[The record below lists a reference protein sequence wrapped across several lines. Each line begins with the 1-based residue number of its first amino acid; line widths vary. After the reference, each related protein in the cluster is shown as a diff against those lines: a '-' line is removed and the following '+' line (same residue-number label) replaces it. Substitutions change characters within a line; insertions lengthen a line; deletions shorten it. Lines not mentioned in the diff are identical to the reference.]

1 MNVLLRLG
9 GAVAAAFLAMV
20 LVCSQPMAQ
29 ADKRVPVTPST
40 TEQKAKFV
48 TNLVSHSVA
57 SKTIESSGDDA
68 ARKALANSRAL
79 VEAAKQDIANSK
91 YEQADA
97 KLNQAV
103 DGVMTHSRRL
113 SEGSVKA
120 DRAQEVYTSRVASV
134 KALMDAYTRVADEKK
149 QAGKAAER
157 KAAIQQTLNEA
168 EAMAAKGNKEGA
180 LVVVERAYTA
190 VSKEVAALRDGDKLT
205 KTLKFDSPAD
215 EYVYEIDRNDS
226 HFFLLKLTI
235 SEKNPDPMIL
245 KQVEDLRGKAQG
257 IRNDAEARAKKND
270 HKKAID
276 ELGQSTDI
284 LIRALR
290 MAGAYIPG

>member
-1 MNVLLRLG
+1 MNVLLRFG
-9 GAVAAAFLAMV
+9 GAAAAAFVALV
-20 LVCSQPMAQ
+20 LVCSQPMAS
-29 ADKRVPVTPST
+29 DKRVPVTPST

-48 TNLVSHSVA
+48 TNLVSQSVA
-57 SKTIESSGDDA
+57 SRTIESSNDA
-68 ARKALANSRAL
+68 EAKKALATARSL
-79 VEAAKQDIANSK
+79 IEAAKQDIAASK
-91 YEQADA
+91 WEAADT

-103 DGVMTHSRRL
+103 DHVMTQSRRL
-113 SEGSVKA
+113 SESTVKSG
-120 DRAQEVYTSRVASV
+120 RAQEVYASRIASV
-134 KALMDAYTRVADEKK
+134 KAMMDAYTRVAEEKK

-168 EAMAAKGNKEGA
+168 ESMAAKGNHEGA
-180 LVVVERAYTA
+180 LVIAERAYT
-190 VSKEVAALRDGDKLT
+190 SITKEVAALRDGDKLT

-215 EYVYEIDRNDS
+215 EYVYEVDRNDS

-245 KQVEDLRGKAQG
+245 KQVEDLRGKAQSM
-257 IRNDAEARAKKND
+257 RTDAEGKAKRND

-276 ELGQSTDI
+276 QLGESTDL

>member
-1 MNVLLRLG
+1 MNVLLRFG
-9 GAVAAAFLAMV
+9 GAVAAAFVALV

-29 ADKRVPVTPST
+29 DKRVPVTPST

-48 TNLVSHSVA
+48 TNLVTQSVA
-57 SKTIESSGDDA
+57 SRTIESSNDDA
-68 ARKALANSRAL
+68 AKKALQSARSL
-79 VEAAKQDIANSK
+79 IDQAKQDIADK
-91 YEQADA
+91 RWEAADA

-103 DGVMTHSRRL
+103 DHVMTQSRRL
-113 SEGSVKA
+113 SETTVKSG
-120 DRAQEVYTSRVASV
+120 RAQEVYASRIASV
-134 KALMDAYTRVADEKK
+134 KAMMDAYTRVAEEKK
-149 QAGKAAER
+149 QGGKAVER

-168 EAMAAKGNKEGA
+168 EVMAAKGNHEGA
-180 LVVVERAYTA
+180 LVIAERAYTS
-190 VSKEVAALRDGDKLT
+190 VTKEVAALRDGDKLT
-205 KTLKFDSPAD
+205 KTLKFDSAAD

-245 KQVEDLRGKAQG
+245 KQVEELRGKAQG
-257 IRNDAEARAKKND
+257 MRTEAEGKAKRND

-276 ELGQSTDI
+276 QLGDSTNL

>member
-1 MNVLLRLG
+1 MNVLLRMG
-9 GAVAAAFLAMV
+9 GAAAAAFVALI

-29 ADKRVPVTPST
+29 TDKRVPATPST

-48 TNLVSHSVA
+48 SNLVTRSVA
-57 SKTIESSGDDA
+57 SRTIESSGDEA
-68 ARKALANSRAL
+68 AKKALATARAL
-79 VEAAKQDIANSK
+79 IDQAKQDMASSK
-91 YEQADA
+91 WEAADA

-103 DGVMTHSRRL
+103 DNVMTHSRRL
-113 SEGSVKA
+113 SEGSVKSS
-120 DRAQEVYTSRVASV
+120 RAQEVFASRVASV
-134 KALMDAYTRVADEKK
+134 KAMMDAYTRVAEEKK
-149 QAGKAAER
+149 QAGKAVER
-157 KAAIQQTLNEA
+157 KAAIQQTLSEA
-168 EAMAAKGNKEGA
+168 EAMAAKGNHEGA
-180 LVVVERAYTA
+180 LVVVERAYTS
-190 VSKEVAALRDGDKLT
+190 VTKEVAALRDGDKLV
-205 KTLKFDSPAD
+205 KALKFDSPAD

-245 KQVEDLRGKAQG
+245 KQVEDMRGKAQG
-257 IRNDAEARAKKND
+257 IRNDAEAKAKKND

-276 ELGQSTDI
+276 QLGESTDL